1 MSKKLEYKQITIA
14 SFYKIQD
21 AIASGSKDAESEII
35 SELTGKPLDELRKM
49 KRTEWNILWSNCQ
62 ALIEEAAAEGA
73 PVQNQIEFK
82 GVKYA
87 LPTIENMT
95 VGEFA
100 DLEILFAEQYVNRK
114 LEQVAGIL
122 YRPVIK
128 TNSKGPIT
136 AEYDAGEAADRADLF
151 KDLPIAAI
159 RSANTFFFSYAE
171 SLLKNTLV
179 SLMEMEETKM
189 LPQSDQEVL
198 SQLLR
203 QGFGGTS
210 STSSLEKILLN
221 LQSQLLSS
229 YVLPSTGLAGKPTKL
244 KSIISKFKTKIQK
257 LKNKIK

>member
-1 MSKKLEYKQITIA
+1 MSKKLEYKPITIT

-21 AIASGSKDAESEII
+21 AVALGGKDAENEII
-35 SELTGKPLDELRKM
+35 SELTNFSLTELRAM

-62 ALIEEAAAEGA
+62 TLIEEAAGEGA

-87 LPTIENMT
+87 LPTIEDMT

-100 DLEILFAEQYVNRK
+100 DLEIMFAEQNVNRK

-128 TNSKGPIT
+128 TTSKGPVVVP
-136 AEYDAGEAADRADLF
+136 YDANEAADRAELF

-171 SLLKNTLV
+171 SSLKSTLG

-189 LPQSDQEVL
+189 LAQEDQEVL

-221 LQSQLLSS
+221 LQSQLRSS
-229 YVLPSTGLAGKPTKL
+229 YVLPSTGSAGKPTKS
-244 KSIISKFKTKIQK
+244 KSIISKFKKLIQ
-257 LKNKIK
+257 NKFK